1 MAAGFDAHEIE
12 ELAFYVYVYTDPRSD
27 QPFYVGKGQ
36 GNRAFAHLSATGEH
50 EKVQRITE
58 IRGAGFEPRIE
69 ILAFGLDEVTA
80 YKVEAAAIDLIG
92 FENLT
97 NKVVGHGAR
106 RFGRMSVDAVHAR
119 LSARKLERFEHRCI
133 AITVTNSLALA
144 RERLGSRFEDSS
156 DDAIA
161 ALYDATR
168 GTWRVDLRRAE
179 SCEFALAVNGGVVRE
194 VYRIAQWLPGG
205 STHYVD
211 SALTP
216 LEDRYEFV
224 GRSPTTRYARCT
236 ASSRSDPQH
245 RTPSGTSNPV
255 THSVDRPRNHHQ
267 AGE

>member
-1 MAAGFDAHEIE
+1 MAASFDSSEIE
-12 ELAFYVYVYTDPRSD
+12 KLAFYVYVYTDPRSD
-27 QPFYVGKGQ
+27 QVFYVGKGQ

-50 EKVQRITE
+50 EKVHRIKE
-58 IRGAGFEPRIE
+58 IQSAGYEPRIE
-69 ILAFGLDEVTA
+69 ILAFGLDENTA

-106 RFGRMSVDAVHAR
+106 QFGRMSVDAVHAR
-119 LSARKLERFEHRCI
+119 LSAQPLERIEHRCM

-168 GTWRVDLRRAE
+168 GTWRVDLNRAR

-211 SALTP
+211 SALNP

-224 GRSPTTRYARCT
+224 GTIADDEVRSMYRFKQIGPSTQNPIRYFEPG
-236 ASSRSDPQH
+236 D
-245 RTPSGTSNPV
+245 TPS
-255 THSVDRPRNHHQ
+255 
-267 AGE
+267 